1 MVPTFRNIQKKNVA
15 QAANENLTN
24 ILELHQL

>member
-24 ILELHQL
+24 ILAIFFF

>member
-15 QAANENLTN
+15 QAANENLTH
-24 ILELHQL
+24 ILAIFLS